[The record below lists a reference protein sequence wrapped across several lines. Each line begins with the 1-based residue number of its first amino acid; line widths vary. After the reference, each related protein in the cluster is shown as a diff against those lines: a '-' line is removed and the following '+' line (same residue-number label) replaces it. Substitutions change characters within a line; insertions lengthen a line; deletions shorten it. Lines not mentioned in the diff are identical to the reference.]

1 MDLKYFIIVIVFILL
16 FFIFRWNHKK
26 KLNKKIQ
33 EKKKQDL
40 INQKRREKLKKI
52 KAKEDFELSLQKEV
66 KCEDGKIRIYSDS
79 MLGILT
85 DYPKAINM
93 FTSSNLSNFYFS
105 DSDDNILKTNEIIV
119 NNGDLEKMNIDTHI
133 KAHKS
138 SKYDGYMRKHLQF
151 DLKIITEDWFSEKG
165 EKMNF
170 EEVVN
175 AKKNWHNLNN
185 DYKSKYRTLMTIIK
199 FSRSLSDQI
208 ELVMINDFV
217 FIKNT
222 FRPFY
227 GIIDNVLYKYGKKIS

>member
-1 MDLKYFIIVIVFILL
+1 M
-16 FFIFRWNHKK
+16 FRWNHKK

-40 INQKRREKLKKI
+40 IYQKRREKLKKI

-93 FTSSNLSNFYFS
+93 FTSSNLSKLYFS
-105 DSDDNILKTNEIIV
+105 DAEDCILKTNEIIV
-119 NNGDLEKMNIDTHI
+119 NKGDKEKMDINTD
-133 KAHKS
+133 
-138 SKYDGYMRKHLQF
+138 RQF
-151 DLKIITEDWFSEKG
+151 DLNINTEDWFSEKG
-165 EKMNF
+165 VKMKF
-170 EEVVN
+170 EQVVN
-175 AKKNWHNLNN
+175 AKKNWHMLNN
-185 DYKSKYRTLMTIIK
+185 DYKSKYRTVMTIIK
-199 FSRSLSDQI
+199 FSPSLSDQI

-222 FRPFY
+222 FKPFY
-227 GIIDNVLYKYGKKIS
+227 GLIDDVKYVNGQKII

>member
-16 FFIFRWNHKK
+16 FFMFRWNHKK
-26 KLNKKIQ
+26 KLNKKID

-85 DYPKAINM
+85 DYPKSINM
-93 FTSSNLSNFYFS
+93 FTFSNLSNFYFS
-105 DSDDNILKTNEIIV
+105 DSDDNILKANEIIV
-119 NNGDLEKMNIDTHI
+119 NKVDLEKMAINTD
-133 KAHKS
+133 
-138 SKYDGYMRKHLQF
+138 RQF
-151 DLKIITEDWFSEKG
+151 DLNINTEDWFSEKG
-165 EKMNF
+165 GKMNF

-175 AKKNWHNLNN
+175 AKKNWHELIN
-185 DYKSKYRTLMTIIK
+185 DYKSKYRTVVPIIK
-199 FSRSLSDQI
+199 FNHRLFDQI

-217 FIKNT
+217 FIKKP
-222 FRPFY
+222 FKPFY
-227 GIIDNVLYKYGKKIS
+227 GLIDNVKYV